1 LNIPRLVVFVGLVAV
16 AASCA
21 FVRSEAESAGA
32 REALKRHLAADADSY
47 ALVTIE
53 DLPGGGRATKGARF
67 ERTLAKSD
75 GPVTRTQI
83 AVCTRDA
90 TSWRCDGPM
99 DGVRI
104 AFRGSVQR
112 LVVPVDLEDAAIV
125 AIVDFVGSACFDR
138 QVTGTLRGRQISAIE
153 RHGNGYFVG
162 MGDRAGI
169 DILTLE
175 TTADPGS
182 KCAFEIR
189 QIRPLN

>member
-67 ERTLAKSD
+67 ERTLTKSD

-99 DGVRI
+99 DGVRL
-104 AFRGSVQR
+104 AFRGLGARQAFA
-112 LVVPVDLEDAAIV
+112 P
-125 AIVDFVGSACFDR
+125 SAR
-138 QVTGTLRGRQISAIE
+138 PTLNSQS
-153 RHGNGYFVG
+153 
-162 MGDRAGI
+162 
-169 DILTLE
+169 
-175 TTADPGS
+175 
-182 KCAFEIR
+182 
-189 QIRPLN
+189 